1 MNILF
6 ICDRDICRGPMAV
19 GILQS
24 KLISNWGLSSQSAG
38 ISATEGDAIDPKADT
53 VLEVRNIELQHA
65 ARVVTENALAWA
77 DLILT
82 MTRNQKFLLI
92 SKHPNIADK
101 IYTFQAYVG
110 NPIHDIESPYGDDLF
125 EYQECLRIIE
135 AACDLLVQEILEEPN
150 R

>member
-19 GILQS
+19 AVLQS
-24 KLISNWGLSSQSAG
+24 KLSNSGVLLQSAG
-38 ISATEGDAIDPKADT
+38 ISATEGDSIDAKTEMVLQEQAIQLNHTAKI
-53 VLEVRNIELQHA
+53 VSG
-65 ARVVTENALAWA
+65 NALNWA

-92 SKHPNIADK
+92 SQEPNIADK

-110 NPIHDIESPYGDDLF
+110 HPIHDIESPSGDDLF
-125 EYQECLRIIE
+125 EYRECLRIIE
-135 AACDLLVQEILEEPN
+135 AACDLLVQEILEETEL
-150 R
+150 

>member
-19 GILQS
+19 GVLQS
-24 KLISNWGLSSQSAG
+24 KRISNWGLSLQSAG
-38 ISATEGDAIDPKADT
+38 ISAAEGDATDPKADA
-53 VLEVRNIELQHA
+53 VLAVRNIQLKHSA
-65 ARVVTENALAWA
+65 KVITENALEWA

-82 MTRNQKFLLI
+82 MTRNQKFFLI
-92 SKHPNIADK
+92 RKDPNIADK

-110 NPIHDIESPYGDDLF
+110 NPIHDIESPCGDDLF

-135 AACDLLVQEILEEPN
+135 AACDLLVQGILEETE